1 MLLDCT
7 ITKSYCFVIQ
17 SSRRPF
23 NVLSSPS
30 PLTQVSSKS
39 YFSASA
45 FFELTPVVGN
55 LVNIHP
61 KFGVDF
67 VYYLDNPFENESRYK
82 ITIAGMFTF

>member
-1 MLLDCT
+1 MRFNN
-7 ITKSYCFVIQ
+7 KKIQ
-17 SSRRPF
+17 SFSF
-23 NVLSSPS
+23 DNFQEKITNLDNTTNKV
-30 PLTQVSSKS
+30 QG
-39 YFSASA
+39 FSASA

-61 KFGVDF
+61 KIGVDF